1 VRTYTVDA
9 IVLRRRP
16 LGEADRILTLL
27 SRERGKIS
35 AVAKGVRKTQSKFGA
50 RLDFFNRAI
59 VTLHAGRSLDIVT
72 GATSVGGAWERIV
85 DPDVF
90 AFTSYLAT
98 AIDDLS
104 EPGMAIPELFDVL
117 CETHDALAAGV
128 TPGALA
134 AAVDLQILAALGLA
148 PELSA
153 CARCGDQLGRR
164 PLAGGRATLS
174 PFAGGLICRRC
185 AQDPALVEVSRRP
198 GEQSLTVSAGELA
211 ALRALSNA
219 SLTELSG
226 HETFASLATVTH
238 PFVRHHLGTRSRSL
252 MAADRP

>member
-1 VRTYTVDA
+1 VKSYTVEA

-16 LGEADRILTLL
+16 LGEADQILTLL
-27 SRERGKIS
+27 SRERGKLS

-59 VTLHAGRSLDIVT
+59 VTLHTGRSLDIVT
-72 GATSVGGAWERIV
+72 GASSVGGAWERIV
-85 DPDVF
+85 DPDAF
-90 AFTSYLAT
+90 AFASYVAA
-98 AIDDLS
+98 AIDDLC
-104 EPGMAIPELFDVL
+104 EIGMAVPELFDVVR
-117 CETHDALAAGV
+117 EMHDALAAGT

-134 AAVDLQILAALGLA
+134 AAVDLHILNALGLA

-198 GEQSLTVSAGELA
+198 GERTLMVSARELA
-211 ALRALSNA
+211 ALRALA
-219 SLTELSG
+219 STELADLAG
-226 HETFASLATVTH
+226 HEAFASLATITN
-238 PFVRHHLGTRSRSL
+238 PFVLHHLGKRSRTL
-252 MAADRP
+252 LAADRT

>member
-1 VRTYTVDA
+1 MKSYTVEA

-16 LGEADRILTLL
+16 LGEADQILTLL

-59 VTLHAGRSLDIVT
+59 ITLHAGRSLETVT
-72 GATSVGGAWERIV
+72 GASSVGGAWERIV
-85 DPDVF
+85 DPAAF
-90 AFTSYLAT
+90 AFASYIA
-98 AIDDLS
+98 AVIDDLC
-104 EPGMAIPELFDVL
+104 EIGMAVPELFDVVR
-117 CETHDALAAGV
+117 ETHDALSVGA
-128 TPGALA
+128 TPGAIA
-134 AAVDLQILAALGLA
+134 AAVDLHILAALGLA
-148 PELSA
+148 PELAS

-185 AQDPALVEVSRRP
+185 AQDPALVEISRRP

-211 ALRALSNA
+211 ALRALA
-219 SLTELSG
+219 STDLAELAG
-226 HETFASLATVTH
+226 HEAFASLATITNA
-238 PFVRHHLGTRSRSL
+238 FVLHHLGNRSRSL
-252 MAADRP
+252 LAADRP

>member
-1 VRTYTVDA
+1 FRAPSRTALSRYGHWRSRSRVDIAIHVKTYTVEA

-59 VTLHAGRSLDIVT
+59 VTLHQGRSLDIVT
-72 GATSVGGAWERIV
+72 GATSVGGAWERVV

-90 AFTSYLAT
+90 AFLSYLAT

-117 CETHDALAAGV
+117 CKTHDALAAGV

-134 AAVDLQILAALGLA
+134 AAVDLQILGALGLT

-153 CARCGDQLGRR
+153 CA
-164 PLAGGRATLS
+164 
-174 PFAGGLICRRC
+174 
-185 AQDPALVEVSRRP
+185 
-198 GEQSLTVSAGELA
+198 
-211 ALRALSNA
+211 
-219 SLTELSG
+219 
-226 HETFASLATVTH
+226 
-238 PFVRHHLGTRSRSL
+238 
-252 MAADRP
+252 